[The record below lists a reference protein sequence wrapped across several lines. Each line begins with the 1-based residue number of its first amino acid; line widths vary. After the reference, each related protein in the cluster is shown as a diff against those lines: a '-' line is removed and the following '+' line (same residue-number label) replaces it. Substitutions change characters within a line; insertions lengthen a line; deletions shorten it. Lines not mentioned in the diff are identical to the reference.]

1 MSIETP
7 ASNGIIKSLTNGGGF
22 GTSAER
28 RCNFISTAEFHSS
41 STPYNESQL
50 FPALCIS
57 AGGRAGARTYAPRRS
72 LVNVDHRQNS
82 IFANYSSTSC
92 REHAA
97 PCSLLVSVASS
108 HGNIINHSS
117 RPPVASAFLCLR
129 LTTRLSFSI
138 TIKSRRARARAYVLV
153 KWHRKGQRNSV
164 CEA

>member
-1 MSIETP
+1 MRLSKP
-7 ASNGIIKSLTNGGGF
+7 ANNGIIKSLTNGGGF

-57 AGGRAGARTYAPRRS
+57 AGARTYAPRRS
-72 LVNVDHRQNS
+72 LVNVHHRQNS

-117 RPPVASAFLCLR
+117 RPPAWPPR
-129 LTTRLSFSI
+129 SFVS
-138 TIKSRRARARAYVLV
+138 
-153 KWHRKGQRNSV
+153 G
-164 CEA
+164 

>member
-57 AGGRAGARTYAPRRS
+57 AGGRAHVRTATLARQRRPPTEFHFCKLFFHFVPRARS
-72 LVNVDHRQNS
+72 SVLSPRVS
-82 IFANYSSTSC
+82 GIEP
-92 REHAA
+92 REHNK
-97 PCSLLVSVASS
+97 SFLS
-108 HGNIINHSS
+108 SS
-117 RPPVASAFLCLR
+117 RGLRVPLSPVNNAPFI
-129 LTTRLSFSI
+129 FD
-138 TIKSRRARARAYVLV
+138 
-153 KWHRKGQRNSV
+153 NN
-164 CEA
+164 